1 MRVAVV
7 ANPSSGRGT
16 SLIAADRTCAALA
29 DRGMVP
35 VRIPLDAA
43 PEDFEAS
50 CLGARAVVVVGGDGT
65 VRSMA
70 ARLAGR
76 PVPLA
81 IVPTGTENLAARE
94 FGFRCSTKALARGI
108 SEGRS
113 RAVDVGIVQRPGLAD
128 HAFLIMASVG
138 FDADVV
144 ALLAETRRGP
154 IGHLSYVRPV
164 VSLLRGWS
172 PPRFRAEGAEGAIID
187 AAGQLVIA
195 NARRY
200 ALGLN
205 PARLADPA
213 DGLLDAVA
221 LPARGS
227 LDILRWAVRLLLSR
241 GPLARCPAA
250 RASAWNVRL
259 EAPANLQ
266 ADGDPLPGG
275 PAGEFR
281 VELRAGALRLVDM
294 RPA

>member
-7 ANPSSGRGT
+7 ANPSSGRGK
-16 SLIAADRTCAALA
+16 SLVAADRTCAALA
-29 DRGMVP
+29 ARGMVP

-43 PEDFEAS
+43 PADFEAS

-76 PVPLA
+76 SVPLA

-94 FGFRCSTKALARGI
+94 FGFRCSAKALARGI
-108 SEGRS
+108 AEGRIRS
-113 RAVDVGIVQRPGLAD
+113 VDLGIVQRPGLAD

-144 ALLAETRRGP
+144 SLLARTRRGP
-154 IGHLSYVRPV
+154 IGHRSYLRPV
-164 VSLLRGWS
+164 LSLLRGWV
-172 PPRFRAEGAEGAIID
+172 PPLFRLQAAEGAVREG
-187 AAGQLVIA
+187 AGQLVIA

-205 PARLADPA
+205 PARMADPA
-213 DGLLDAVA
+213 DGLLDAVV

-227 LDILRWAVRLLLSR
+227 FDILCWALRLLLTR
-241 GPLARCPAA
+241 RPVRRCPAE
-250 RASAWNVRL
+250 RASAWQVRL
-259 EAPANLQ
+259 ERPVDVQ

-275 PAGEFR
+275 PAAEFR
-281 VELRAGALRLVDM
+281 VDLRPGALRLVDM
-294 RPA
+294 RLA

>member
-1 MRVAVV
+1 MRVAVI
-7 ANPSSGRGT
+7 ANPSSGRGK
-16 SLIAADRTCAALA
+16 SLIAADRICVALA
-29 DRGMVP
+29 ARGMVP

-94 FGFRCSTKALARGI
+94 FGFRCSAKALARGI
-108 SEGRS
+108 AEGRS
-113 RAVDVGIVQRPGLAD
+113 RAVDLGIVQRPGLAD

-144 ALLAETRRGP
+144 SLLAQTRRGP
-154 IGHLSYVRPV
+154 IGHLSYLRPIL
-164 VSLLRGWS
+164 SILRGWA
-172 PPRFRAEGAEGAIID
+172 PPRFHAEAAEGVVMD
-187 AAGQLVIA
+187 SAGQLVIA

-200 ALGLN
+200 ALGIN

-213 DGLLDAVA
+213 DGLLDLVV
-221 LPARGS
+221 LPARGWF
-227 LDILRWAVRLLLSR
+227 DILCWAVRLLLTR
-241 GPLARCPAA
+241 GPLRQCPAE
-250 RASAWNVRL
+250 RASAWHVRL
-259 EAPANLQ
+259 ETPAHVQ

-281 VELRAGALRLVDM
+281 VELRPGALQLVDM